1 MRFIGYIV
9 NGKKFGCGQREK
21 AYAYAK
27 EIGAKVYTFTYKV

>member
-1 MRFIGYIV
+1 MRFVGYIV

-27 EIGAKVYTFTYKV
+27 AIGAKVETFSYKV